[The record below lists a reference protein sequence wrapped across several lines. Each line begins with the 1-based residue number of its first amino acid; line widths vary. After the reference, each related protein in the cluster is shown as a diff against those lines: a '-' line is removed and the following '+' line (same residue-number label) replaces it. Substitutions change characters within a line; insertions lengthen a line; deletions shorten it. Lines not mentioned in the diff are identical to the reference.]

1 MYPGSRLWMR
11 ILDKPSKLLAISSP
25 PYLIYGPIGLGI
37 GIALGLLLAAAF
49 DSFPGWRLEPAA
61 A

>member
-1 MYPGSRLWMR
+1 MR